1 MKDSNKTKRQLISE
15 LAEAHQ
21 QITQLQTAQAKR
33 NQMGNELRES
43 DRRCL
48 TIIGERTQLISRF
61 LHDATLTFVNEAY
74 CRYFGKKPQELIGH
88 SFMPLVLGEYREK
101 MREHISSLTREN
113 SSATRNYQLL
123 AANGKSRWL
132 QWTNQA
138 IFGKAGDITE
148 LQAVA
153 QDITEHKYAD
163 DELRRSEEK
172 YRSLI
177 LNIPDIAW
185 TTDEKYRIVFVS
197 PNIEHLTGYTPE
209 EEYRFS
215 DWLRWFERVHP
226 DDTEDAEAAFQ
237 ALMEGKKH
245 FDMEYR
251 FKRKDGQWIWIHDR
265 SVGTYEKDGALYADG
280 LFSDITERKRA
291 EEERE
296 ELQQKAELN
305 SRLASIGQMAS
316 GVAHEINNP
325 LASVIALTE
334 VLAQKGLPEVISED
348 VEIIHDAAQRIASI
362 VNRLLTFARQ
372 QRPEQTYVDI
382 NTVIQAT
389 LALRTHA
396 LETGHIKLTSQL
408 VPNLPRTM
416 ADAAQLQQVFLN
428 IILNAESAM
437 KSVNGGGNL
446 FIKTKRV
453 SNTIRIW
460 FTDDGPGIAKENL
473 TRVFEP
479 FFTTKEVG
487 QGTGL
492 GLSICH
498 GIVAAHNGQ
507 ISARSRSDR
516 GATFI
521 VELPVV
527 ADEKRLDLAE
537 LPDETAKAT
546 GQRC

>member
-1 MKDSNKTKRQLISE
+1 MKDNNKTKRQLISE
-15 LAEAHQ
+15 LAEARQ
-21 QITQLQTAQAKR
+21 QITQLQAAQAKC

-48 TIIGERTQLISRF
+48 TIIEEQTQLISRF
-61 LHDATLTFVNEAY
+61 LHDGTLTFVNEAY

-88 SFMPLVLGEYREK
+88 SFMPLILGEYSEK
-101 MREHISSLTREN
+101 MRKNISSLTREN
-113 SSATRNYQLL
+113 SSATRNYRFL
-123 AANGKSRWL
+123 AANGESRWL

-148 LQAVA
+148 FQAVG
-153 QDITEHKYAD
+153 QDITEYKHAD

-185 TTDEKYRIVFVS
+185 TSDEKYRIVFVS
-197 PNIEHLTGYTPE
+197 PNIERLTGYTQE
-209 EEYRFS
+209 EEYRFG

-226 DDTEDAEAAFQ
+226 DDTEDAKAAFQ

-251 FKRKDGQWIWIHDR
+251 FRRKDGQWIWMHDR

-291 EEERE
+291 EEERK

-334 VLAQKGLPEVISED
+334 VLTQKDLPEAISED

-372 QRPEQTYVDI
+372 QRPERTHVDI

-396 LETGHIKLTSQL
+396 LETGHIKITSQL
-408 VPNLPRTM
+408 APNLPRTM

-437 KSVNGGGNL
+437 KSVNGKGNL
-446 FIKTKRV
+446 LIKTKRI
-453 SNTIRIW
+453 NNMIRIW

-507 ISARSRSDR
+507 IYAGGRLDR

-527 ADEKRLDLAE
+527 AEEK
-537 LPDETAKAT
+537 
-546 GQRC
+546 